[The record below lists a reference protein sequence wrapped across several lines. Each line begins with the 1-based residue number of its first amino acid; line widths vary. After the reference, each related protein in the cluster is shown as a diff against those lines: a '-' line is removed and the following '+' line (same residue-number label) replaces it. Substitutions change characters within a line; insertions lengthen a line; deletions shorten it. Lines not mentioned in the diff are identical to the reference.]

1 MSAHVILTR
10 EAHGDLR
17 IRTER
22 GEALGD
28 AVMSCLVVPDEFRR
42 VQEDYPILFRR
53 NAERDG
59 FTALAMFGFE
69 TGENLYLDGDRWDA
83 RNRPLA
89 MEIQPFLIG
98 GADPAA
104 EKQVHLDMASPRIV
118 QGVATSGEGV
128 RVFDEFGRPTPYLE
142 RIAEQLGALDAGY
155 QASADFFAALDR
167 HELLEPLTLDVT
179 LDDGSTNR
187 LVGFHIIDEDRLAA
201 LDAVALA
208 ELNREGHLLPIYMA
222 IASLGHVGAL
232 VDRKNRRVMNG

>member
-10 EAHGDLR
+10 EAHADLR
-17 IRTER
+17 ISMAR
-22 GEALGD
+22 GAAHGD

-53 NAERDG
+53 SAERDG
-59 FTALAMFGFE
+59 FAALAMFGFE
-69 TGENLYLDGDRWDA
+69 QGENLYLDGDRWDA

-98 GADPAA
+98 GAGPAA
-104 EKQVHLDMASPRIV
+104 DKQVHLDTASPRI
-118 QGVATSGEGV
+118 ATDGEGV
-128 RVFDEFGRPTPYLE
+128 RVFDEVGRPTPYLE
-142 RIAEQLGALDAGY
+142 RVSEQLGALDVGY
-155 QASADFFAALDR
+155 QASPHFFAALER

-187 LVGFHIIDEDRLAA
+187 LVGFHVIDEDRLAA
-201 LDAVALA
+201 LDGAALA
-208 ELNREGHLLPIYMA
+208 ELNRAGHLLPIHMA
-222 IASLGHVGAL
+222 IASLGHIGAL